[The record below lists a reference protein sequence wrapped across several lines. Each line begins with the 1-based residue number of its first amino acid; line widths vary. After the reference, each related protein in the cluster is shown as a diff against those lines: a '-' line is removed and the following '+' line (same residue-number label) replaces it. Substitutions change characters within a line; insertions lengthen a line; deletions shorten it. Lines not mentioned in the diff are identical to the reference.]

1 MELKDK
7 VVVITGAT
15 RGIGAAIATRCAQAG
30 AQLIVNARHAMPEKQ
45 RIALLAYGQQVIE
58 VTGAIDDPQTG
69 QELAKVAKA
78 EFGRIDVLINNAGI
92 TDDQL
97 ALRMN
102 PDQFSAVINV
112 NLNGTFNVTQPLFK
126 MMIKQRAGVIINMAS
141 VVGLMGNIGQANYA
155 ASKAGVIGLTK
166 TLAREGAMRGVRVNA
181 IAPGMIATQM
191 TASLSETAQGNV
203 LESIPLKRFGT
214 VDEIAHAT
222 QFLIEN
228 DYVTGQV
235 LTVDGGL
242 VM

>member
-30 AQLIVNARHAMPEKQ
+30 AQLIVNARHAMPEEQ
-45 RIALLAYGQQVIE
+45 RVALLVYGQQVIE

-69 QELAKVAKA
+69 QELAKVAKT

-191 TASLSETAQGNV
+191 TASLSETAQENF